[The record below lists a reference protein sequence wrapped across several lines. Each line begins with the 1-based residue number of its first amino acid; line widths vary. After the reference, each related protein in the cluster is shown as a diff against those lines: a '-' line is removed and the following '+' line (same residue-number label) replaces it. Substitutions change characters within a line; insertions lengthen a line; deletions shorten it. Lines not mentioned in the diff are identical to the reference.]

1 MNMCVSGRCESVRVK
16 GEAGRDRSQVDECS
30 IARGGSRAG
39 QRLLKLSTVLL
50 AACVGTLLSACAASS
65 SSRVDAS
72 SDRDAAAGTPTEKNY
87 LNAAEAL
94 DEFYKQRQ
102 QPANVSGNSNA
113 NARATQSP
121 NASTSAQSQATA
133 PVAATQPAAM
143 APARTASPTT
153 GDRAA
158 RTPERPARVYPAPV
172 EPASSAGA
180 TNAGANG
187 GLGNSTGS
195 GELEANSGASIT
207 TGGQSGATSPTSP
220 TTSTAPNVKPTNET
234 NEQKRQRLINELVEL
249 TAVERAAVNE
259 ENVALRRAIK
269 MVLAS
274 ALAGEGASAAS
285 RADVQTASLPPR
297 DAAAVDALRELI
309 RESQNP
315 TATGDGAAL
324 SRAIERAA
332 AKAAASQGLTLA
344 QLQLCTRVDGYG
356 KYVSLDGAP
365 IVAGKP
371 LAALVYT
378 EVENFSQT
386 SAGTNGEYSVSLSQE
401 VRLYTEAGTPV
412 WSRPKQLSRDSS
424 KNRRRDFFLVQRI
437 EIPGN
442 LAPGRYDLKVTV
454 RDEEANAISERSVPI
469 TIVADTTSKTGVPTR
484 TR

>member
-1 MNMCVSGRCESVRVK
+1 MNVCVKGRGISVRVK
-16 GEAGRDRSQVDECS
+16 GETGRDQSQVGV
-30 IARGGSRAG
+30 RSRARDALHTG
-39 QRLLKLSTVLL
+39 ERVRKLSTVLL
-50 AACVGTLLSACAASS
+50 ALCVGTLMSACASSSASS
-65 SSRVDAS
+65 SRTDVTGSDETAAS
-72 SDRDAAAGTPTEKNY
+72 TPAEKTY

-102 QPANVSGNSNA
+102 QPIGTNA
-113 NARATQSP
+113 Q
-121 NASTSAQSQATA
+121 NASTRAAQTPSVSTG
-133 PVAATQPAAM
+133 PTSPPITPNTPSTQPGVM
-143 APARTASPTT
+143 TPARTASPTA
-153 GDRAA
+153 GERAA
-158 RTPERPARVYPAPV
+158 RTIERPARVYPAPSDTSSTV
-172 EPASSAGA
+172 GAAVANGSTSSAGV
-180 TNAGANG
+180 T
-187 GLGNSTGS
+187 
-195 GELEANSGASIT
+195 GELEANSSTSI
-207 TGGQSGATSPTSP
+207 GGSETAGNAAAPAAALNTKP
-220 TTSTAPNVKPTNET
+220 STET
-234 NEQKRQRLINELVEL
+234 NEQKRQRLTTELVEL
-249 TAVERAAVNE
+249 AAVERAAVNE

-274 ALAGEGASAAS
+274 ALAGDGASAAS

-309 RESQNP
+309 RESQSP
-315 TATGDGAAL
+315 SAVGDGAAL

-371 LAALVYT
+371 LMALVYT
-378 EVENFSQT
+378 EVENFTQT
-386 SAGTNGEYSVSLSQE
+386 SAGTGGEYSVNLSQE
-401 VRLYTEAGTPV
+401 VRLYSEAGTAV
-412 WSRPKQLSRDSS
+412 WSRPKQVSRDNS

-454 RDEEANAISERSVPI
+454 RDEDANAVSERSVPI
-469 TIVADTTSKTGVPTR
+469 TIVADTTSKTGVPSR

>member
-1 MNMCVSGRCESVRVK
+1 MNACVK
-16 GEAGRDRSQVDECS
+16 GRGILVRERGETGRDQSHVGVR
-30 IARGGSRAG
+30 SRARDALHTG
-39 QRLLKLSTVLL
+39 ERVRKLSAVLL
-50 AACVGTLLSACAASS
+50 AACVGTLLSACASS
-65 SSRVDAS
+65 SSSSSTSRADVTGRDEIAAS
-72 SDRDAAAGTPTEKNY
+72 TPAEKNY

-102 QPANVSGNSNA
+102 QPIGTNA
-113 NARATQSP
+113 Q
-121 NASTSAQSQATA
+121 NASTRAAQRPSDSTSPGNPATTGATA
-133 PVAATQPAAM
+133 TTTAQTGTTQPGAM
-143 APARTASPTT
+143 TPARPASTST
-153 GDRAA
+153 RERRDA
-158 RTPERPARVYPAPV
+158 TPERPARVYPAPS
-172 EPASSAGA
+172 ETSSTAGV
-180 TNAGANG
+180 T
-187 GLGNSTGS
+187 
-195 GELEANSGASIT
+195 GELEANASTSIT
-207 TGGQSGATSPTSP
+207 GSEPAANSNVPATVQNT
-220 TTSTAPNVKPTNET
+220 KPANET

-249 TAVERAAVNE
+249 AAVERAAVNE

-274 ALAGEGASAAS
+274 ALAGDGASALS

-309 RESQNP
+309 RESQSP

-401 VRLYTEAGTPV
+401 VHLYTEAGTPV

-469 TIVADTTSKTGVPTR
+469 TIVADTTSKTGVPAR